1 MNEIS
6 EITSIRKDINL
17 DLYINLAIQ
26 YGLIL
31 LKAVIVLIAG
41 LWVIK
46 RFVKTIQKILT
57 RSHVDESL
65 KPFLLTLVDILL
77 KVVLFIAVIGI
88 LGIQTTSFVAIL
100 GAAGLA
106 VGLALQGS
114 LSNLAGGVII
124 LLLKPFRVGEVIE
137 AAGFIGTVIEIQIF
151 HTVLHTFDN
160 RRIAIPNGQLANTS
174 ITNIT
179 RNPIRRLDIEFSV
192 AYGTDIELVK
202 DTLKELIKKD
212 ERFHQE
218 PEPFVRMIRMADSSI
233 NFVVRVWV
241 DTDKYWP
248 AYFDLNENVYKEFY
262 NKGIV
267 IPFPQMD
274 VHIKQK

>member
-1 MNEIS
+1 MNELPKINPLKS
-6 EITSIRKDINL
+6 EINV
-17 DLYINLAIQ
+17 DLYVNLAVQ

-31 LKAVIVLIAG
+31 LKAIVVLFAG
-41 LWVIK
+41 LWIIK
-46 RFVKTIQKILT
+46 RFVKTLKKIFT
-57 RSHVDESL
+57 RSNVDESL
-65 KPFLLTLVDILL
+65 TPFLLTLVDILL

-88 LGIQTTSFVAIL
+88 LGVQTTSFVAIL

-114 LSNLAGGVII
+114 LSNLAGGVVI
-124 LLLKPFRVGEVIE
+124 LLLKPFKVGEIID
-137 AAGFIGTVIEIQIF
+137 AAGFIGKVEEIQIF
-151 HTVLHTFDN
+151 HTILHTFDN
-160 RRIAIPNGQLANTS
+160 RRIVIPNSQLANSS

-179 RNPIRRLDIEFSV
+179 RNPIRRLDMEFSV
-192 AYGTDIELVK
+192 AYGTDIDLVK
-202 DTLKELIKKD
+202 DTLLELIQRD
-212 ERFHQE
+212 ERFH
-218 PEPFVRMIRMADSSI
+218 PEPQPLVRMIRMADSSI

-241 DTDKYWP
+241 DTDQYWP

-262 NKGIV
+262 NKDIS

>member
-1 MNEIS
+1 MNELS
-6 EITSIRKDINL
+6 ESSSLRQEINL
-17 DLYINLAIQ
+17 DQYINLAIQ

-31 LKAVIVLIAG
+31 LKAIVVLLAG

-46 RFVKTIQKILT
+46 RIVKTLRKVLT
-57 RSHVDESL
+57 RSNVDESL
-65 KPFLLTLVDILL
+65 KPFLLTLTDILL

-124 LLLKPFRVGEVIE
+124 LLLKPFKVGEVID
-137 AAGFIGTVIEIQIF
+137 AAGFLGTVIEIQIF
-151 HTVLHTFDN
+151 HTILHTFDN
-160 RRIAIPNGQLANTS
+160 RRIVIPNAQLANSS

-179 RNPIRRLDIEFSV
+179 RNPKRRLDMEFSV
-192 AYGTDIELVK
+192 AYGTDIEYVK
-202 DTLKELIKKD
+202 STLQDLIRED
-212 ERFHQE
+212 ERFHKE

-262 NKGIV
+262 NKGIS